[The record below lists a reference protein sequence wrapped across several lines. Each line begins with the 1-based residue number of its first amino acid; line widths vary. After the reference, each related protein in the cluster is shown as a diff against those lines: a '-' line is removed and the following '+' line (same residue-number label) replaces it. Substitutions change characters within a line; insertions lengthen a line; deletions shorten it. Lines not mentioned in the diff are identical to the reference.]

1 MSPPFRSDSLD
12 SLVST
17 DDLDQAS
24 SLIRFRSFFFLLIF
38 GLLLVVFILCSFFVK
53 VPISVAGPSVIW
65 SDVGVLQVAA
75 KDPGSITSLSVKVGD
90 RIEAGQ
96 EIGVLDQSSVEDQL
110 FSLRYKLN
118 ALLKYISDIE
128 DLQEKDLG
136 KRLSLRKSI
145 ESFQENSEKLNTT
158 RINRLEERKKEL
170 KKLYD
175 KELLVFDQYN
185 SVVESIE
192 QTESAI
198 INEQR
203 SFINEL
209 KEENNKFVS
218 DSREVLQKKLEADQL
233 SSEVT
238 LLESQLIS
246 QGKLTSPISGRV
258 VEITASVGDFLS
270 PGSPVVLVQ
279 PDSKEDQLTFV
290 VFISSEQVKPVKPGM
305 RTELELSAFPP
316 TQFGKLVA
324 EVTSISPMPL
334 SSSGLMKELRNDQ
347 LVNRI
352 TESGSPFMA
361 RVEILR
367 DEETGEFV
375 WSSSSDSK
383 RELQV
388 GMVGEGS
395 IITRYERLIWL
406 LLPQTE

>member
-1 MSPPFRSDSLD
+1 VSPPFRSDSLD

>member
-1 MSPPFRSDSLD
+1 
-12 SLVST
+12 
-17 DDLDQAS
+17 
-24 SLIRFRSFFFLLIF
+24 
-38 GLLLVVFILCSFFVK
+38 
-53 VPISVAGPSVIW
+53 
-65 SDVGVLQVAA
+65 
-75 KDPGSITSLSVKVGD
+75 
-90 RIEAGQ
+90 
-96 EIGVLDQSSVEDQL
+96 VEDQL

-136 KRLSLRKSI
+136 KRLTLRKSI

>member
-246 QGKLTSPISGRV
+246 QGKLTTPISGRV

>member
-1 MSPPFRSDSLD
+1 VSPPFRSDSLD

-110 FSLRYKLN
+110 FSLRYNLN

>member
-1 MSPPFRSDSLD
+1 VSPPFRSDSLD

-246 QGKLTSPISGRV
+246 QGKLTTPISGRV